1 MIKLFSFLFI
11 FSFVFISSTFAESSR
26 FVAGFEDIPLMKG
39 LTQAEKENFSFGNE
53 ETRYIETRFTA
64 DKTKSFDDVK
74 TFYKETLRQFGWR
87 ATKDVSNQ
95 LLLVRES
102 DILEIN
108 KISVSP
114 LKISI
119 ILKNRI

>member
-1 MIKLFSFLFI
+1 MIKLCLFLFI
-11 FSFVFISSTFAESSR
+11 SSFVFISSTFAESSR
-26 FVAGFEDIPLMKG
+26 FIAGFEDIPLMKG

-64 DKTKSFDDVK
+64 DETKSFDDVK
-74 TFYKETLRQFGWR
+74 VFYKETLRQFGWR
-87 ATKDVSNQ
+87 IAKDTPNQ
-95 LLLVRES
+95 LSLTRES
-102 DILEIN
+102 DLLEIN
-108 KISVSP
+108 KTSHSP